1 MSNQTHLTHQSR
13 QSRLPHQIHQAQM
26 ANVTHQSRPYFW
38 KPMVGLVALVMIVA
52 SFALSTVGCATATT
66 ATTAAAT
73 TASASTAAN
82 ASSVNPATTTTTAA
96 KGKGLSLKIG
106 VMPAVDSAPIFLAAE
121 QGYFR
126 ELGLDVEAQVYTN
139 AMNRQSALQSG
150 ELDGA
155 MTDVIALVNNV
166 ENGFDIK
173 VTTSTDGVFPFL
185 MKGDLTGRK
194 EITAAMMEVSVTNFL
209 SDRLL
214 KGQFTLKKV
223 YINEIPA
230 RLEMI
235 SKGTVDLAVIPE
247 PMASQGEL
255 NGLVKKLYPSGDAF
269 SPDVMVFTGKAIR
282 EKSQALKLFHQA
294 YNKAVEAIAKND
306 SAARDCLIVALK
318 LKPEIRDR
326 IIMPTYNKAR
336 VPSEAYLKEVG
347 AWNQQVLGK
356 AVTRSYTELVDAS
369 FVQP

>member
-1 MSNQTHLTHQSR
+1 
-13 QSRLPHQIHQAQM
+13 M
-26 ANVTHQSRPYFW
+26 AC
-38 KPMVGLVALVMIVA
+38 LVALVMIVA
-52 SFALSTVGCATATT
+52 LFALSTAGCATATT
-66 ATTAAAT
+66 A
-73 TASASTAAN
+73 
-82 ASSVNPATTTTTAA
+82 ATTTTTAA
-96 KGKGLSLKIG
+96 SSATTATPTSSANPATTTTAAAATTNTNGKGLSLKIG

-126 ELGLDVEAQVYTN
+126 ELGLDVEVQVYTN

-282 EKSQALKLFHQA
+282 EKNQALKLFHQA
-294 YNKAVEAIAKND
+294 YNKSVEAIAKND
-306 SAARDCLIVALK
+306 GAARDCLIAALK

-356 AVTRSYTELVDAS
+356 AVTRSYAELVDAS